1 MFCIHRH
8 LVLLCFRRS
17 ARSRRAARATESVR
31 TISWGDNDQRIDI
44 HIYVYTHME
53 SYIYN
58 HIMVENRYKQQHII
72 CKSVRCV
79 MFLTLGCDS
88 RKNKYH
94 GRNLHAHPLIQWV
107 SGLPSKKKRPCPK
120 IETPHAALNK

>member
-1 MFCIHRH
+1 
-8 LVLLCFRRS
+8 
-17 ARSRRAARATESVR
+17 
-31 TISWGDNDQRIDI
+31 
-44 HIYVYTHME
+44 ME

-107 SGLPSKKKRPCPK
+107 SACPPKKKPSMPQ
-120 IETPHAALNK
+120 N